1 MAMALDDLT
10 QLPAS
15 SVTAH
20 PIDLSTCAMM
30 TIGEAAMVLGIHR
43 TTAWNL
49 YKRGEFPVPVLK
61 IGSSLRI
68 VKVHLEL
75 FIETGVPLAF
85 PTSTG
90 SASIAS

>member
-1 MAMALDDLT
+1 MTRQAQKTVVDETDET
-10 QLPAS
+10 NGAS
-15 SVTAH
+15 V
-20 PIDLSTCAMM
+20 MM
-30 TIGEAAMVLGIHR
+30 TLGEAAMVLGIHR

-61 IGSSLRI
+61 IGSNLRI
-68 VKVHLEL
+68 VKAQLEL
-75 FIETGVPLAF
+75 FIETGVPIAF